1 MGNRDDLFSAVRARV
16 QQIISAKD
24 YSLAFEPGALDEARQ
39 LAQLAGD
46 DDLGRQAINLLGLA
60 GFPHVIG
67 TMWEIEDASAAEMA
81 GTCYTAL
88 HAGQGAMD
96 TSRAAQALHQAV
108 RRARENLPGT
118 PSLWACYLHVGA

>member
-1 MGNRDDLFSAVRARV
+1 MTRA
-16 QQIISAKD
+16 A
-24 YSLAFEPGALDEARQ
+24 AGEPGCGPGPGQVVYAPAWRTTAVDVA
-39 LAQLAGD
+39 AAVAGAGSRRD
-46 DDLGRQAINLLGLA
+46 MAATQKWAGRPRS
-60 GFPHVIG
+60 PHVIG
-67 TMWEIEDASAAEMA
+67 TMREIEDASAAEMA

-118 PSLWACYLHVGA
+118 PSLWACYLRVGA